1 LFFISRNKKLH
12 LLFFLI
18 KGSLTIYIK
27 TIAMTSNAIPRKQ
40 LFTASCLA
48 LLVTSLSF
56 GIRAGI
62 LGKLGTD
69 FHLNASELGTIAA
82 TAFWG
87 FPLAIV
93 IGGFIVDIIGM
104 KRLLEMAFIFHLA
117 GIILTITAT
126 GYWTLFFST
135 LLIGIANGTVEAA
148 CNPLV
153 ASLFTDKKTTKL
165 NHFHLWFPGGI
176 VIGTLIVF
184 GMNHLAARGILFN
197 TTNVWQYEVATMLI
211 PTLIYGYLFFK
222 LKFPVSERV
231 AAGVS
236 NSTMYKSIFTGLF
249 LFMIICMF
257 GTAITELFTGQ
268 WIDVLL
274 KNVTDNALLI
284 LTLDTGVMVV
294 GRAFAGPV
302 VKQFSPQGVL
312 LISSI
317 LATIGLYLLGHTT
330 GNMIFVGALVF
341 GMGVCYFWPT
351 MIGFVSEN
359 LPKTG
364 AVGMN
369 LMGGAGM
376 FAVSLYMIFMGK
388 HYDAIVASKLPAG
401 ANLQS
406 YIQAPPGSEMANT
419 LFEANKA
426 AGPAIINFTMM
437 IPLCLIVAF
446 AGLNVYMRGRK
457 RPDILAA
464 ASAGH

>member
-1 LFFISRNKKLH
+1 
-12 LLFFLI
+12 
-18 KGSLTIYIK
+18 
-27 TIAMTSNAIPRKQ
+27 MTSNAIPRKQ

-62 LGKLGTD
+62 LGKLGTE
-69 FHLNASELGTIAA
+69 FNLNGSELGTIAA

-87 FPLAIV
+87 FPLAVV

-104 KRLLEMAFIFHLA
+104 KKLLVMAFIFHLA
-117 GIILTITAT
+117 GIVLTIAST
-126 GYWTLFFST
+126 GYWTLFIST

-153 ASLFTDKKTTKL
+153 ASLFPENKTTKL

-184 GMNHLAARGILFN
+184 GLNKLGVSWQVEVGI
-197 TTNVWQYEVATMLI
+197 MLI
-211 PTLIYGYLFFK
+211 PALIYGYLFSK
-222 LKFPVSERV
+222 LKFPVTERV

-236 NSTMYKSIFTGLF
+236 SSTMYKSIFTGLF
-249 LFMIICMF
+249 LFMILCMF

-302 VKQFSPQGVL
+302 VRQFSPQGVL
-312 LISSI
+312 LISAI

-351 MIGFVSEN
+351 MLGFVSEN

-376 FAVSLYMIFMGK
+376 FAVSIYMIFMGK

-401 ANLQS
+401 ASLQS
-406 YIQAPPGSEMANT
+406 YTQAPPGSEMANA

-437 IPLCLIVAF
+437 IPLFLIVAF
-446 AGLNVYMRGRK
+446 AGLNLYMRGRK
-457 RPDILAA
+457 KPDMLVAV
-464 ASAGH
+464 SAGH